1 MKRGLAIFLI
11 ALFTLSV
18 SAENVEIDG
27 ICYNLITK
35 GNIAEVTGSNYY
47 SGDVVIP
54 EAVTYNDVTY
64 SVTTIRKNAFT
75 GCSLN
80 SIEIPSSI
88 TKICQE
94 AFYNGG
100 ASSVKIKDLAAWC
113 NINFESYFKT
123 NPLSTASHLFL
134 NDEEIHDLVIPDG
147 VNTITD
153 HAFYYFSGL
162 TSVKIPSSVTSIG
175 YECFAYCLGIKTVE
189 IGDNASQEASTVL
202 GRRIFYMCNNID
214 SVVLGNNIVEI
225 GKDAFDGCKA
235 IRSIVI
241 PNSVKTIGSHAF
253 LGCESLESVQLSE
266 NLKSI
271 EWATFSSCTNLK
283 SVIIPDGVEFLGET
297 AFGYCT
303 NLTEVKLPSNLK
315 KIDWCVFQGCT
326 SLTSIE
332 IPDLTHTIYICAFDG
347 CSNLK
352 TVTLGK
358 SVQNI
363 QNGAFANCPALE
375 EIYCKA
381 KTPPTCYTAYNNLYA
396 KTLDVFYDSYIEYVT
411 LHVPSKSVETYKTT
425 EPWSKFKTFVPI
437 NIPEHTLTYMVDGE
451 VYKTYSIEE
460 DEDIIAEQEPVKE
473 GYTFSGWSE
482 IPETMPAYD
491 VTITGTFSINKYKL
505 TYTVDGEEYK
515 SYELDYGASIAPEEE
530 PIKEGYSFSGWSE
543 IPETIPAH
551 DVTVTGI
558 FTINKYQ
565 ISYMVDNEVY
575 KTDSLEYGATIL
587 PETALIKE
595 GYSFSGWS
603 EIPETMPAHDVT
615 VTGTFTINRYNLT
628 YIVDGEEYKSY
639 ELEFGASITPEKE
652 PTKDGYSFSGWSEI
666 PETMSAHD
674 VTVTGSFIASQKC
687 STPVIRYENGQLSF
701 TCDTEGAEFVTD
713 ITDTDVT
720 QHNSATITLTATYN
734 ISVYAKAPNYAI
746 SDTVKATLCWID
758 AEPTKEGVIDGIT
771 NMHAKAVL
779 IQCNGNVLSI
789 QGVDLGTPISV
800 FDVSGR
806 KVGAAVVNS
815 ETTNV
820 KTSLMKGQV
829 GIVNINGKG
838 IKVLIK

>member
-147 VNTITD
+147 VKTITD

-189 IGDNASQEASTVL
+189 IGDNTSQEASTVL

-326 SLTSIE
+326 SLISIE

-482 IPETMPAYD
+482 IPETMPA
-491 VTITGTFSINKYKL
+491 
-505 TYTVDGEEYK
+505 
-515 SYELDYGASIAPEEE
+515 
-530 PIKEGYSFSGWSE
+530 
-543 IPETIPAH
+543 H
-551 DVTVTGI
+551 DVI
-558 FTINKYQ
+558 
-565 ISYMVDNEVY
+565 
-575 KTDSLEYGATIL
+575 
-587 PETALIKE
+587 
-595 GYSFSGWS
+595 
-603 EIPETMPAHDVT
+603 
-615 VTGTFTINRYNLT
+615 
-628 YIVDGEEYKSY
+628 
-639 ELEFGASITPEKE
+639 
-652 PTKDGYSFSGWSEI
+652 
-666 PETMSAHD
+666 
-674 VTVTGSFIASQKC
+674 VTGSFIASQKC
-687 STPVIRYENGQLSF
+687 STPIIRYENGQLSF

>member
-482 IPETMPAYD
+482 IPETMPA
-491 VTITGTFSINKYKL
+491 
-505 TYTVDGEEYK
+505 
-515 SYELDYGASIAPEEE
+515 
-530 PIKEGYSFSGWSE
+530 
-543 IPETIPAH
+543 
-551 DVTVTGI
+551 
-558 FTINKYQ
+558 
-565 ISYMVDNEVY
+565 
-575 KTDSLEYGATIL
+575 
-587 PETALIKE
+587 
-595 GYSFSGWS
+595 
-603 EIPETMPAHDVT
+603 
-615 VTGTFTINRYNLT
+615 
-628 YIVDGEEYKSY
+628 
-639 ELEFGASITPEKE
+639 
-652 PTKDGYSFSGWSEI
+652 
-666 PETMSAHD
+666 HD

-734 ISVYAKAPNYAI
+734 ISVYAKAPNNAI

>member
-11 ALFTLSV
+11 ALFTLSM
-18 SAENVEIDG
+18 SAEVVVING
-27 ICYNLITK
+27 ITYNLISK
-35 GNIAEVTGSNYY
+35 GNVAEVVESRDSITTVIEIWDEKGDSIKLDSAKVRKSY

-54 EAVTYNDVTY
+54 ETVTYNDVTY

-94 AFYNGG
+94 AFYNGS

-189 IGDNASQEASTVL
+189 IGDNTSKEASTVL

-271 EWATFSSCTNLK
+271 EWATFGSCTNLK

-315 KIDWCVFQGCT
+315 KIDWCVFQDCT

-482 IPETMPAYD
+482 IPKTMPAND
-491 VTITGTFSINKYKL
+491 VTITGT
-505 TYTVDGEEYK
+505 
-515 SYELDYGASIAPEEE
+515 
-530 PIKEGYSFSGWSE
+530 
-543 IPETIPAH
+543 
-551 DVTVTGI
+551 

-575 KTDSLEYGATIL
+575 KTDSLEYGATII
-587 PETALIKE
+587 PEEEPTKE
-595 GYSFSGWS
+595 GCLFSGWS

-615 VTGTFTINRYNLT
+615 VTGTF
-628 YIVDGEEYKSY
+628 
-639 ELEFGASITPEKE
+639 
-652 PTKDGYSFSGWSEI
+652 
-666 PETMSAHD
+666 
-674 VTVTGSFIASQKC
+674 IASQKC
-687 STPVIRYENGQLSF
+687 STPIIRYENGQLSF
-701 TCDTEGAEFVTD
+701 TCDTEGAEFVSE
-713 ITDTDVT
+713 ITDTDVA

-734 ISVYAKAPNYAI
+734 ISVYAKAPNHAI
-746 SDTVKATLCWID
+746 SDVVKATLCWID
-758 AEPTKEGVIDGIT
+758 AEPTKEGVVDGIT

-779 IQCNGNVLSI
+779 IQSNGNVLSI
-789 QGVDLGTPISV
+789 QGVDLGTPINV

-806 KVGAAVVNS
+806 KVGAAVANS
-815 ETTNV
+815 EITNV
-820 KTSLMKGQV
+820 KTSLMRGQIA
-829 GIVNINGKG
+829 IVNINGKG

>member
-1 MKRGLAIFLI
+1 MIMKKQLLLLVLMMLPLVG
-11 ALFTLSV
+11 
-18 SAENVEIDG
+18 SAEAVEIDG

-35 GNIAEVTGSNYY
+35 GNIAEVTGSNYH

-54 EAVTYNDVTY
+54 ETVTYDDVTY

-147 VNTITD
+147 VSTITD

-202 GRRIFYMCNNID
+202 GRRIFYMCNNVE
-214 SVVLGNNIVEI
+214 SVMLGNNIVEI

-283 SVIIPDGVEFLGET
+283 SIIIPDGVEFLGET

-437 NIPEHTLTYMVDGE
+437 NIPEHTLTYMIDGE

-460 DEDIIAEQEPVKE
+460 DEEIIAEPEPVR
-473 GYTFSGWSE
+473 
-482 IPETMPAYD
+482 
-491 VTITGTFSINKYKL
+491 
-505 TYTVDGEEYK
+505 
-515 SYELDYGASIAPEEE
+515 
-530 PIKEGYSFSGWSE
+530 EGYSFSGWSE
-543 IPETIPAH
+543 IP
-551 DVTVTGI
+551 
-558 FTINKYQ
+558 K
-565 ISYMVDNEVY
+565 
-575 KTDSLEYGATIL
+575 
-587 PETALIKE
+587 
-595 GYSFSGWS
+595 
-603 EIPETMPAHDVT
+603 TMPAHDVI
-615 VTGTFTINRYNLT
+615 VTGTFIALA
-628 YIVDGEEYKSY
+628 KC
-639 ELEFGASITPEKE
+639 ATP
-652 PTKDGYSFSGWSEI
+652 S
-666 PETMSAHD
+666 
-674 VTVTGSFIASQKC
+674 
-687 STPVIRYENGQLSF
+687 IRYENGQLFF
-701 TCDTEGAEFVTD
+701 TCDTEGAEFISE
-713 ITDTDVT
+713 ITDTDVA
-720 QHNSATITLTATYN
+720 QYNSATISLTATYN
-734 ISVYAKAPNYAI
+734 ISVYAKAPNHAV
-746 SDTVKATLCWID
+746 SDIAKATLCWID
-758 AEPTKEGVIDGIT
+758 AEPTKEGVIGGI
-771 NMHAKAVL
+771 NNVRAKAVL
-779 IQCNGNVLSI
+779 IQTAGGAINVQGCDDGERIGVYSINGC
-789 QGVDLGTPISV
+789 
-800 FDVSGR
+800 
-806 KVGAAVVNS
+806 
-815 ETTNV
+815 
-820 KTSLMKGQV
+820 QV
-829 GIVNINGKG
+829 GTSVSQNGTATINTTLQPGSVSIVKIGQKSV
-838 IKVLIK
+838 KVMMK